1 MRCDAVME
9 PVVDLNK
16 GRFVNTRL
24 PETHS
29 ESNEIGAKDD
39 GASAANASAARAP
52 LRRLTIVI
60 TPRFMWLA
68 VGALL
73 VTLVLVLLVTQAL
86 GALVLIFFSIILAEA
101 IRPLVT
107 RLQRRHIPQPL
118 AVILIYLGIVAILG
132 GLLWVLVNPGASE
145 ENTLATQLPTYVA
158 RIQSWLAELEH
169 SLSQNT
175 AATNLIR
182 QARTALATWLQQ
194 LIPALINIPVAV
206 IAGLFGFFI
215 DTVIVLTMSLFWLGS
230 SARFK
235 SFVLGL
241 FPPDKRQMVSAVT
254 SGMSRSL
261 GGWVLGTLIA
271 MLLIGSLTALGLL
284 VVGAP
289 YALLL
294 GILAGFTELIPY
306 LGPWISGTV
315 AAVVTLTTT
324 GDPLTVVWVIL
335 VFFIIQE
342 VEGNVIE
349 PLVMNKAVKLDP
361 WLVLVAILIGGD
373 LLGLVGVIL
382 AVPIAAVLQ
391 VITLEVIAPAIRVA
405 THPQDVAAQG
415 SEQVDTTRTFRAT
428 G

>member
-1 MRCDAVME
+1 MNNRPPD
-9 PVVDLNK
+9 
-16 GRFVNTRL
+16 
-24 PETHS
+24 THH
-29 ESNEIGAKDD
+29 ESNEISANDD
-39 GASAANASAARAP
+39 VASTANDSATRHP
-52 LRRLTIVI
+52 GLGLTVTI
-60 TPRFMWLA
+60 TPRFMWLS

-73 VTLVLVLLVTQAL
+73 VTLVLVVLVTQAL
-86 GALVLIFFSIILAEA
+86 GALVVIFFSIILAEA

-107 RLQRRHIPQPL
+107 WLQRYRIPQPL
-118 AVILIYLGIVAILG
+118 AVILIYLGIIAILG
-132 GLLWVLVNPGASE
+132 GVLWVLLNPGTSE
-145 ENTLATQLPTYVA
+145 ENTLAAQLPDYIA
-158 RIQSWLAELEH
+158 RLQDWYAELER

-175 AATNLIR
+175 AAMNLVR
-182 QARTALATWLQQ
+182 QAHTALATWLQQ
-194 LIPALINIPVAV
+194 LIPALINVPVAV
-206 IAGLFGFFI
+206 LTGLFGFFI

-235 SFVLGL
+235 SFILEL
-241 FPPDKRQMVSAVT
+241 FPPDKRQMVSTVT

-261 GGWVLGTLIA
+261 GGWVVGTLIA

-294 GILAGFTELIPY
+294 GIFAGFTELIPY
-306 LGPWISGTV
+306 LGPWISGSF
-315 AAVVTLTTT
+315 AAVVTLATT
-324 GDPLTVVWVIL
+324 GDSLTVVWVII

-373 LLGLVGVIL
+373 LLGLIGVIL
-382 AVPIAAVLQ
+382 AVPIAALLQ
-391 VITLEVIAPAIRVA
+391 VIALEVIAPAIRLA
-405 THPQDVAAQG
+405 THQQDDAAQG
-415 SEQVDTTRTFRAT
+415 SEQRSENLNTAHNPETT